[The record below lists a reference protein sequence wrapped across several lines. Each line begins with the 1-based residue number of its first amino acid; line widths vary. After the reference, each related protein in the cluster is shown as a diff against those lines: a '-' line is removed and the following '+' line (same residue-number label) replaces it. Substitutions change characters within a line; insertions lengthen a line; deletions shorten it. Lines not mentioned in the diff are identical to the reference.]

1 MDSAV
6 FKGSINSL
14 LEVFIVSE
22 APAALV
28 LNGQHINNIPISQ
41 TSYRRCGQP
50 SGSELSLSASC
61 ILSPYPFLSFTC
73 HHLPF
78 SPFTNIKN
86 IL

>member
-6 FKGSINSL
+6 FKASINSL

-22 APAALV
+22 APAALL
-28 LNGQHINNIPISQ
+28 LNGQHINNIAISQ

-50 SGSELSLSASC
+50 SGSELSLPASC

-78 SPFTNIKN
+78 SPFINIKN